1 MIQNEVRR
9 RKHKGKTKERTKED
23 ASGDSKLKALPH
35 SLLGTVEVPVL
46 TPFILPFEMLI
57 S

>member
-9 RKHKGKTKERTKED
+9 RKHKGKRKERTKED

-35 SLLGTVEVPVL
+35 SLLGTAEVPVL